1 MKEPIE
7 KIVKES
13 LEQHEMPYNAAA
25 WTSLQAKLD
34 AKAASEVKNAE
45 RVVVPLKKAY
55 IAANDK
61 LASAKNQK
69 MPLSAIKELTE
80 SVGK

>member
-34 AKAASEVKNAE
+34 AKAAPASSPRSSTWKYVGA
-45 RVVVPLKKAY
+45 AG
-55 IAANDK
+55 IAV
-61 LASAKNQK
+61 LAVSSYFFFAFQCPCPSSA
-69 MPLSAIKELTE
+69 A
-80 SVGK
+80 